1 MKGIHRSK
9 LGAVRAFCKAHA
21 VRSLAV
27 FGSRARGDAAEASD
41 IDLLIE
47 FEDGSGVSFLD
58 LMAMRFEL
66 EEILGTRVDLVEKDA
81 LANPIRRARILS
93 EQKPVYGA

>member
-1 MKGIHRSK
+1 MKGIPRSK
-9 LGAVRAFCKAHA
+9 LGAVRAFCKGHA

-93 EQKPVYGA
+93 ERKPVYGA

>member
-1 MKGIHRSK
+1 
-9 LGAVRAFCKAHA
+9 VQAFCKGHA

-47 FEDGSGVSFLD
+47 FEDGSGVSYLD

-93 EQKPVYGA
+93 ERKPVYGA